1 MARIL
6 SLAQLVPASLVALVA
21 CAPAQG
27 AGSDAATQPVVYG
40 GVEAQLLDE
49 DLVNLQLTM
58 QGATDDAA
66 LTAYAGCAAA
76 QFALDKGYGFARH
89 IRTTVDK
96 KGGVW
101 RADAVY
107 TLSPAL
113 PRGLRTIDAEVTVA
127 DCADQG
133 IPTV

>member
-1 MARIL
+1 MIRL
-6 SLAQLVPASLVALVA
+6 LPLAQLVPASLAGLVA

-27 AGSDAATQPVVYG
+27 AGTDAASEPVVYG
-40 GVEAQLLDE
+40 GIEARLLDE
-49 DLVNLQLTM
+49 DLVNLHLSM
-58 QGATDDAA
+58 QGAADDAA

-76 QFALDKGYGFARH
+76 QVALDKGYGFARH
-89 IRTTVDK
+89 VRTTVDK

-107 TLSPAL
+107 TLSPVL